1 MGYLTTITFRN
12 DSYSEFERHP
22 KKLVEEI
29 LKALNGTQ
37 IARGIDYFSIGC
49 EVNPVIL
56 QKPRHADDTT
66 LYIHAGN
73 TVIDVESLTEAT
85 NKNEW
90 AINKSISE
98 MKYHIK
104 RLNKLKNK

>member
-12 DSYSEFERHP
+12 DSYSEFQNHP

-29 LKALNGTQ
+29 LKALSGIQ
-37 IARGIDYFSIGC
+37 ITRGFDYFSIGSDA
-49 EVNPVIL
+49 NPVIL

-73 TVIDVESLTEAT
+73 TITDIGNLTEYT
-85 NKNEW
+85 DRNKW
-90 AINKSISE
+90 AIDQSIIE
-98 MKYHIK
+98 MEYQLK
-104 RLNKLKNK
+104 RLKKLKK